1 MIGVLKRGGETHRNE
16 STPRRHRECS
26 HMKKG
31 QRLRFCS
38 HKPGDTQAPRNQKM
52 RRKGL
57 PERLWRKADP
67 ADTLV

>member
-1 MIGVLKRGGETHRNE
+1 
-16 STPRRHRECS
+16 
-26 HMKKG
+26 MKKG